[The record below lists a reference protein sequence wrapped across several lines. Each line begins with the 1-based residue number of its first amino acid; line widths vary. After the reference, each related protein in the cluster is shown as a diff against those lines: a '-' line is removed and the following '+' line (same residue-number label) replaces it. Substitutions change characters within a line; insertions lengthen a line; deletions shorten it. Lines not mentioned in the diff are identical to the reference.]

1 MYGTA
6 DVGLIAYETT
16 ALDGMVVDEEV
27 ILEIVDPDT
36 GEPVPEGAIG
46 EVVITTLN
54 REYPLI
60 RYGTGDLSA
69 VLPGDC
75 PTGRTN
81 IRIRGWMGRADQTT
95 KVRGLFVHS
104 QHVQQIIRDRK
115 STRLNS
121 SHVAISYAVFCLNK
135 KIRPLL

>member
-1 MYGTA
+1 
-6 DVGLIAYETT
+6 
-16 ALDGMVVDEEV
+16 
-27 ILEIVDPDT
+27 EIVDPDT

-81 IRIRGWMGRADQTT
+81 IRITGWMGRADQTT
-95 KVRGLFVHS
+95 KVRGLFVHP
-104 QHVQQIIRDRK
+104 QHVEQIISATPQIK
-115 STRLNS
+115 KTRLQMHGNMANDRMALQVES
-121 SHVAISYAVFCLNK
+121 TERSESLK
-135 KIRPLL
+135 

>member
-1 MYGTA
+1 LYGRA
-6 DVGLIAYETT
+6 DVGLFAYVSTG
-16 ALDGMVVDEEV
+16 LDGMVVDGEV
-27 ILEIVDPDT
+27 ILELVDPSA

-46 EVVITTLN
+46 EVVITILN

-104 QHVQQIIRDRK
+104 QHVQQII
-115 STRLNS
+115 S
-121 SHVAISYAVFCLNK
+121 AIP
-135 KIRPLL
+135 IPEERR